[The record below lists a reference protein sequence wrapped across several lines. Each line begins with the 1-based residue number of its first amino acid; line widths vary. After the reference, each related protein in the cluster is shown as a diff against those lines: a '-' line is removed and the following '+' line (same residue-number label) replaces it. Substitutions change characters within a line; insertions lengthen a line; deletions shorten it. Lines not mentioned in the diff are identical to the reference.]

1 MPEHDQLRETIRRMV
16 RDALAAPA
24 DVLATGATSGGA
36 NAQVDRGASP
46 QPAPRAAV
54 RVAIGSDHSAFA
66 LKQHLVRFLRGDLGL
81 SVEDVGTHSLEPVDY
96 PDIAAAVAT
105 AVRSGRAAQ
114 GILLDGAGIGSTMAA
129 NKISGIR
136 AALCHDLFTVRNS
149 REHNDANVLV
159 LGSNV
164 VSRGTAR
171 RLVQVWL
178 NTQFAGG
185 RHARRVDKIAAL
197 DRSLPAQAAP
207 KT

>member
-1 MPEHDQLRETIRRMV
+1 
-16 RDALAAPA
+16 
-24 DVLATGATSGGA
+24 
-36 NAQVDRGASP
+36 
-46 QPAPRAAV
+46 
-54 RVAIGSDHSAFA
+54 
-66 LKQHLVRFLRGDLGL
+66 
-81 SVEDVGTHSLEPVDY
+81 
-96 PDIAAAVAT
+96 
-105 AVRSGRAAQ
+105 
-114 GILLDGAGIGSTMAA
+114 MAA